1 MIIFV
6 IQKNQSWSS
15 RLNKLYGKNPE
26 RETTW
31 ETLAEIHEDDEN
43 LDKVKPSDGGEQ
55 FCSIKVQ
62 EIECID
68 SMIINV
74 SKKI

>member
-6 IQKNQSWSS
+6 IQKNQLWSS
-15 RLNKLYGKNPE
+15 RLNKLYGKNFE
-26 RETTW
+26 REIIW
-31 ETLAEIHEDDEN
+31 EVFVEIYEDDEN
-43 LDKVKPSDGGEQ
+43 LDKVKSSEGGEQ
-55 FCSIKVQ
+55 FCFIKVQ

-68 SMIINV
+68 LMIINV